1 MDIQYYHQVAEEVM
15 EKNLKFDGVFGV
27 DRLAIECMNGLL
39 RQHKKIP
46 EEVKIVSYDGT
57 YITELVE
64 PQISTIVQPIDRMAE
79 ESVKSLCELINGK
92 KVKNKKSILIPEF
105 RKGGT
110 TV

>member
-1 MDIQYYHQVAEEVM
+1 MQKKLWK
-15 EKNLKFDGVFGV
+15 KNLKFDGVFGV

-79 ESVKSLCELINGK
+79 ESVKSLCELINRKKSRKIK
-92 KVKNKKSILIPEF
+92 KVF
-105 RKGGT
+105 
-110 TV
+110 

>member
-1 MDIQYYHQVAEEVM
+1 M